1 MTISAICTKSVA
13 TVNRNA
19 TAADATIS
27 MRSSH
32 VGALVVAD
40 QAGEVR
46 KTEDICRDEFAT

>member
-13 TVNRNA
+13 TVNRDA

-27 MRSSH
+27 MRASH
-32 VGALVVAD
+32 AGALVAAD

-46 KTEDICRDEFAT
+46 KTEDIFRNEFAT